1 MARMSNKRRLEWS
14 FFLNDRSRITYN
26 ELCRKCQHEC
36 KQSFRAVVVDC
47 PKYLSKRSKKKD
59 KTAADKISNPRSAF
73 ASLRQ
78 GGCSPSPCAAKAAIP
93 FLYLLCIKNGMLYR

>member
-14 FFLNDRSRITYN
+14 FFLNDLSSITYN

-59 KTAADKISNPRSAF
+59 ITAGKGKIP
-73 ASLRQ
+73 
-78 GGCSPSPCAAKAAIP
+78 
-93 FLYLLCIKNGMLYR
+93 

>member
-47 PKYLSKRSKKKD
+47 PHYLSKRASIHSL
-59 KTAADKISNPRSAF
+59 TTMYRASCGAAP
-73 ASLRQ
+73 
-78 GGCSPSPCAAKAAIP
+78 
-93 FLYLLCIKNGMLYR
+93 